1 MRLRS
6 HMDASGWSDLDK
18 LKRVPQLRQENGP
31 IANSTASVVQ
41 RLMAVAL
48 AAVVVAAAADPTFLR
63 RRIPDVQPQADDL
76 TANAK
81 GASYRPAFGVGD
93 AQANQ
98 LKGIA
103 RYGELTVEGG
113 GASAV
118 VSYAAEEQIYYVLDG
133 DGVLLYGDERAT
145 VKKDDFLYLRAGVK
159 HGLANTSGKPV
170 RAMVMGFRI
179 PTGTKVAATPRLML
193 ANAGD
198 VPLTTLASHGPT
210 TQFKLLMGTTGSKRD
225 KLAAASQMVS
235 LFLMDF
241 APGGTN
247 IPHHHDMEEEIYYIL
262 RGSGEMVAG
271 GGADGNE
278 GRYPARAGDAFFIR
292 LNATVGFYSG
302 ARPGGEHDLILAV
315 RSRYPFPP
323 VRE

>member
-1 MRLRS
+1 MES
-6 HMDASGWSDLDK
+6 
-18 LKRVPQLRQENGP
+18 
-31 IANSTASVVQ
+31 
-41 RLMAVAL
+41 
-48 AAVVVAAAADPTFLR
+48 
-63 RRIPDVQPQADDL
+63 
-76 TANAK
+76 
-81 GASYRPAFGVGD
+81 
-93 AQANQ
+93 
-98 LKGIA
+98 
-103 RYGELTVEGG
+103 G

-292 LNATVGFYSG
+292 PPLHLACDLVAFNAALCVLFLFAWRFRRDPLWRGWTAYSFLTAVAMMALLLGFGMANHLGGPAGLMEKLATIVRTTWSVLFVSRLLAG
-302 ARPGGEHDLILAV
+302 ARLAFTIN
-315 RSRYPFPP
+315 RPSTTRL
-323 VRE
+323 

>member
-1 MRLRS
+1 
-6 HMDASGWSDLDK
+6 MDASGWSDLDK

-103 RYGELTVEGG
+103 RYGELTVESG